1 MPKVALIMGS
11 KSDAP
16 SLAGCVK
23 ILRSFGVEVEVHV
36 ASAHRT
42 PEKVAEFA
50 GHARE
55 NGFEVIIAAAGKAAH
70 LAGVIAGHTTLPV
83 IGIPVKSS
91 LMDGLDSLLSTVQ
104 MPSGI
109 PVATVAVGGGDN
121 AAYLAAQMF
130 GFFDAIGLRLQD
142 YVSSDL
148 TGIIPYAITIIMMVY
163 VVVRAQQKKKHAAKR
178 LPDPV
183 VKT

>member
-11 KSDAP
+11 KSDWP
-16 SLAGCVK
+16 SLKGCVDVLK
-23 ILRSFGVEVEVHV
+23 KFEIEVEVHV

-42 PEKVAEFA
+42 PETVAAFA
-50 GHARE
+50 ANARE

-91 LMDGLDSLLSTVQ
+91 FMDGLDSLLSTVQ
-104 MPSGI
+104 MPTGI

-121 AAYLAAQMF
+121 AAYLAAQMLSIKYPILAEKLLAHRQQMAA
-130 GFFDAIGLRLQD
+130 AIEADDRQIQD
-142 YVSSDL
+142 EV
-148 TGIIPYAITIIMMVY
+148 
-163 VVVRAQQKKKHAAKR
+163 
-178 LPDPV
+178 
-183 VKT
+183 

>member
-1 MPKVALIMGS
+1 MEGLFFMPKVALIMGS

-42 PEKVAEFA
+42 PEKVAVFA
-50 GHARE
+50 DHARE

-121 AAYLAAQMF
+121 AAYLAAQMLALKYPELAQKL
-130 GFFDAIGLRLQD
+130 DAHRREMAEAIEADDRAIGETL
-142 YVSSDL
+142 
-148 TGIIPYAITIIMMVY
+148 
-163 VVVRAQQKKKHAAKR
+163 
-178 LPDPV
+178 
-183 VKT
+183 

>member
-11 KSDAP
+11 KSDWP
-16 SLAGCVK
+16 SLTGCVSVLK
-23 ILRSFGVEVEVHV
+23 GFGIEVEVHV

-42 PEKVAEFA
+42 PEKVARFA
-50 GHARE
+50 RDARA

-83 IGIPVKSS
+83 IGIPIKSS

-104 MPSGI
+104 MPTGI

-121 AAYLAAQMF
+121 AAYLAAQMLSIKYPEL
-130 GFFDAIGLRLQD
+130 GERLDAHRRQMAA
-142 YVSSDL
+142 
-148 TGIIPYAITIIMMVY
+148 AIEADDEALN
-163 VVVRAQQKKKHAAKR
+163 AQ
-178 LPDPV
+178 L
-183 VKT
+183 